1 MWPNRTRRSMT
12 GRMGRLEGKVAVV
25 SGAARGMG
33 EAEARLFAAEGASVV
48 VADVLEPEGRAV
60 AADIGGRA
68 AFEPLDVTDE
78 AAWRRVLDAAT
89 QRFGPPDILVNN
101 AGVLRVTPIIT
112 ADMAEVRR
120 VLDVNLLGTFLGLRV
135 VGGAMVAAGRGSI
148 INISSTAGLTGQSTI
163 GAYVASKWGVRGL
176 TKVAALEFGPSGVRV
191 NSLHPGGMT
200 TSMLGVTGFPALE
213 EPPARGTT
221 SDDPAVAA
229 VDAMVSRVPLRRA
242 GRPVEV
248 ARMAL
253 FLASDEASYCTGM
266 EFVVDGGS
274 LAGMEIEG
282 RL

>member
-1 MWPNRTRRSMT
+1 MTERT
-12 GRMGRLEGKVAVV
+12 GRLEGKVAIVT
-25 SGAARGMG
+25 GAARGMG
-33 EAEARLFAAEGASVV
+33 EAEARLFAAEGGSVV
-48 VADVLEPEGRAV
+48 LADVLEPEGRKV
-60 AADIGGRA
+60 ADDIGERA

-78 AAWRRVLDAAT
+78 DAWRRLLDSAT
-89 QRFGPPDILVNN
+89 RHFGTPDVLVNN
-101 AGVLRVTPIIT
+101 AGILRVTPILT
-112 ADMAEVRR
+112 ADMSEVRR
-120 VLDVNLLGTFLGLRV
+120 VIDVNLVGTFLGLRV
-135 VGGAMVAAGRGSI
+135 IGGAMVAAQRGSI

-200 TSMLGVTGFPALE
+200 TAMLGVTGYPALA
-213 EPPARGTT
+213 EPPPRGAVA
-221 SDDPAVAA
+221 DDPAVAA

>member
-1 MWPNRTRRSMT
+1 
-12 GRMGRLEGKVAVV
+12 MGRLEGKVAVV
-25 SGAARGMG
+25 TGGARGMG
-33 EAEARLFAAEGASVV
+33 EAEARLFAREGAAVV
-48 VADVLEPEGRAV
+48 VADVLEADGAAV
-60 AADIGGRA
+60 AKDIGDRA

-78 AAWRRVLDAAT
+78 DAWRRVLDATVA
-89 QRFGPPDILVNN
+89 QFGTPDVLVNN
-101 AGVLRVTPIIT
+101 AGILRATPILT
-112 ADMAEVRR
+112 ADMADVRR
-120 VLDVNLLGTFLGLRV
+120 IIDVNLVGTFLGLRV
-135 VGGAMVAAGRGSI
+135 VGAAMVASGRGSI

-200 TSMLGVTGFPALE
+200 TAMLGVTGFDALE
-213 EPPARGTT
+213 EPPARGTVH
-221 SDDPAVAA
+221 DDPAVAA